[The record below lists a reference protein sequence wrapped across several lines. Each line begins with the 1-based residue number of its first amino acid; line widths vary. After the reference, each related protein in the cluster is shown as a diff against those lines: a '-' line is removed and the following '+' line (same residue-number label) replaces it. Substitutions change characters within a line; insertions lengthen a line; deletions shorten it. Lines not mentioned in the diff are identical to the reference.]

1 MKILVTGATGFVG
14 KKLTKSL
21 LKKGHAVYAL
31 VRSERKKKEL
41 IEAIPANLQNR
52 FSIVFGSL
60 EDASLG
66 LDNDKLKE
74 LKQDGIDL
82 VYHSAAYLSFDDRER
97 GVSFDVNVEGTR
109 HILEFSRKI
118 GVKRFFHVSTAY
130 TLGMK
135 DYAEE
140 QLHDVKGPFVN
151 SYEESKC
158 HAEHLVFS
166 YKDDLDV
173 SIFRPSIIIGDS
185 VSGEAE
191 TTFALYGMLRSFQLF
206 KKRMERRPAELA
218 RTFAFLCDEGSPSN
232 FVPVDYV
239 ADVLTEAAELGEKEK
254 IYHITN
260 SYELTN
266 GAIFSIIKKTLGLT
280 NVMLKPKEEIGTL
293 TQEELRFNEPLAVFQ
308 TYLSKQVAFD
318 DSNTRALL
326 KKAGKEPVY
335 VDEPLLSHMINSYCR
350 GPVHA

>member
-1 MKILVTGATGFVG
+1 MKILVTGASGFVG
-14 KKLTKSL
+14 KKLTEKL

-31 VRSERKKKEL
+31 VRSEQKKKEL
-41 IEAIPANLQNR
+41 ISKIPEALQKR
-52 FSIVFGSL
+52 FSIIFGNLDSPG
-60 EDASLG
+60 LG
-66 LDNDKLKE
+66 LEMEKMKE
-74 LKQDGIDL
+74 LKQEGIDI

-97 GVSFDVNVEGTR
+97 EKSFNINVEGTR
-109 HILEFSRKI
+109 HLLDFSTGI

-135 DYAEE
+135 EFAEE
-140 QLHDVKGPFVN
+140 ALHDVDGRFVN

-166 YKDDLDV
+166 YRDRMDV

-206 KKRMERRPAELA
+206 KKRMERRPAELGK
-218 RTFAFLCDEGSPSN
+218 TFAFLCDEDSPSN

-239 ADVLTEAAELGEKEK
+239 VSVLTEAAVHGEKEK

-260 SYELTN
+260 SYELSN
-266 GAIFSIIKKTLGLT
+266 GAIFTIIKNSLGLT
-280 NVMLKPKEEIGTL
+280 NVKLLPKEDKDL
-293 TQEELRFNEPLAVFQ
+293 LSPEEQRFNEPLAVFQ

-318 DSNTRALL
+318 DTNTRSMLD
-326 KKAGKEPVY
+326 KAGESPVY
-335 VDEPLLSHMINSYCR
+335 VDETLLTHMIKSYCR